1 MSSDYRLSIE
11 KGQPIVFALAYKT
24 GDGKPIDLTGKAA
37 FLHYSGGGKPDA
49 GQVDGNVI
57 RFNVPIKRSRF
68 TLGSRYK
75 VMLRDLE
82 TGQTEVAISGPLVV
96 EE

>member
-1 MSSDYRLSIE
+1 MSQDYRLDIE
-11 KGQPIVFALAYKT
+11 KDQPIVLDLAYRT
-24 GDGKPIDLTGKAA
+24 GDGKPIDLSGKAA

-49 GQVDGNVI
+49 GRIDGNVI

-75 VMLRDLE
+75 VVLKDLE
-82 TGQTEVAISGPLVV
+82 TGDSEIVISGPLVV
-96 EE
+96 E